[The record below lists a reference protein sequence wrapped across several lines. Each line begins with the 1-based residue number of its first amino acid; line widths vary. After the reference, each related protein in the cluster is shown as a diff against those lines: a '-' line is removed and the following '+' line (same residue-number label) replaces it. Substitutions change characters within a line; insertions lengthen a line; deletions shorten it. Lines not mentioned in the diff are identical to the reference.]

1 MPVPLEPAKEL
12 GTGTVR
18 DPEMAALD
26 EVIEKIDDP
35 FFPVITRI
43 QVCATSSPTS
53 ATGWRRARLCSSRLR
68 NNSLAQFSASPDL
81 HTEFLGGDRGDG
93 LLGGPLG
100 ADSQLCRA
108 VAETPW

>member
-35 FFPVITRI
+35 FFR
-43 QVCATSSPTS
+43 
-53 ATGWRRARLCSSRLR
+53 
-68 NNSLAQFSASPDL
+68 
-81 HTEFLGGDRGDG
+81 
-93 LLGGPLG
+93 
-100 ADSQLCRA
+100 
-108 VAETPW
+108 